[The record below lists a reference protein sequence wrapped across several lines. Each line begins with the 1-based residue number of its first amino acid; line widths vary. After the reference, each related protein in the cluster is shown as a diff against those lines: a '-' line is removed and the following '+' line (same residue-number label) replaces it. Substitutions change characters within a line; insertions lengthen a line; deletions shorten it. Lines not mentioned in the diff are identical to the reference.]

1 MEIHHYHRL
10 LKRQLKKS
18 NVDIEGLSPEL
29 TELLGRINQS
39 YINHDEDRHLLEDS
53 IDISSE
59 EFREIYNTL
68 QQRTFELEKSY
79 AVLSEFS
86 YIAAHDLKE
95 PLRTISSFTQ
105 LTLLNCTKKLDNQSI
120 EYLNLIKSSAAHM
133 EKLIKSLMMYSKIEL
148 DSTINSNKE
157 IKLKDVVTSVK
168 SNLYKL
174 IENSSAQIIL
184 VNDVNLT
191 CDPISV
197 YQLFQNLIGNAIKY
211 QKPDQPPLV
220 RISSERSE
228 GLVKICVEDN
238 GIGIDNKYKNQV
250 FEPFKRLHTK
260 SQYHGAGIGLAI
272 CKKVVTNHG
281 GQIWVDENFDNGT
294 RIWFTLSELKNEI

>member
-120 EYLNLIKSSAAHM
+120 EYLNLIKSSAGHM